1 MIPAIIDCDPG
12 HDDVM
17 AIVLG
22 AGTMEIKG
30 ITTVF
35 GNASLPLTTKNA
47 RYTVELADLRHIPI
61 AVGHDGPLLREDES
75 ADDGAGVHGKTCSA
89 VTLLDTI

>member
-17 AIVLG
+17 AVLLG
-22 AGTMEIKG
+22 AGTMAIRG

-35 GNASLPLTTKNA
+35 GNAPFSLTTQNA
-47 RYTVELADLRHIPI
+47 RYAVERTPQ
-61 AVGHDGPLLREDES
+61 V
-75 ADDGAGVHGKTCSA
+75 
-89 VTLLDTI
+89 